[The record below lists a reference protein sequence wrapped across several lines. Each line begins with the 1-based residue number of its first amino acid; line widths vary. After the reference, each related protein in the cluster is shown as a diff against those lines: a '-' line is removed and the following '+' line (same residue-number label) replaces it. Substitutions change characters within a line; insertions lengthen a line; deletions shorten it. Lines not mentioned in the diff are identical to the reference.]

1 MRHTPAAMSAHLQA
15 QAEGSAT
22 VAAYCA
28 AHDLKVATFYYWR
41 KKLAAGRSA
50 EPELVGF
57 TELKPAA
64 ESPQPT
70 LHLPNGLCVEL
81 SGLSMA
87 QIADLIVAIDQQ
99 YA

>member
-1 MRHTPAAMSAHLQA
+1 MRHTPATMSAHLHA
-15 QAEGSAT
+15 QAEGELSVT
-22 VAAYCA
+22 AYCA

-41 KKLAAGRSA
+41 KKLTAPPVEET
-50 EPELVGF
+50 EPTGF

-70 LHLPNGLCVEL
+70 LHLSNGLCVKL

-87 QIADLIVAIDQQ
+87 QIADLVVAIDQQ